1 MNREQIRGWPIK
13 SRVVNDQE
21 IWEIEVETTAWEL
34 EELVKAL
41 GDLERRLGQDTTRA
55 IILGPVRQDA
65 VSGGCYLY
73 NRNEQKDVEAINFDR
88 HWGQG
93 GLAGL
98 GGIVV
103 TKRQRDR
110 VKILFGLMRIEDSEE
125 FYQLVEMVLDDL
137 GLSNEGEPGGDEQ
150 DQVSDSGDAQGRGR
164 AIGLYE
170 TLTPVEKRVLEAS
183 AKNLE
188 VNRSKI
194 ADELMISENT
204 LKRHITHINQKL
216 GMPGARRVRM
226 INYARELGLI
236 D

>member
-88 HWGQG
+88 HWGKGGWQ
-93 GLAGL
+93 GLAG
-98 GGIVV
+98 
-103 TKRQRDR
+103 
-110 VKILFGLMRIEDSEE
+110 S
-125 FYQLVEMVLDDL
+125 
-137 GLSNEGEPGGDEQ
+137 
-150 DQVSDSGDAQGRGR
+150 
-164 AIGLYE
+164 
-170 TLTPVEKRVLEAS
+170 
-183 AKNLE
+183 
-188 VNRSKI
+188 
-194 ADELMISENT
+194 
-204 LKRHITHINQKL
+204 
-216 GMPGARRVRM
+216 
-226 INYARELGLI
+226 
-236 D
+236 